1 MKQFALPKK
10 MEHKGKEQ
18 SRKKQGNK
26 SKYKPITASIDYI
39 LQLQQTIGNQAVQR
53 MIKSGEIQLKTNH
66 IQPGDVYSREVE
78 QLKQRVESQFKRMDE
93 EDQEVAAEGTSKET
107 KSRVATPP
115 ATVVAPLA
123 PVGTPPVQAVLPS
136 QLQPTVS
143 QEQVAQVR
151 RRIAQLVA
159 NYAADRGML
168 GGMVGRGNIVY
179 RNQQRENLVALNNS
193 LIAGQAAARVL
204 RLRGAALVPGRTRE
218 AGYRGLLADVRQ
230 AFSTQRRFRLRLN
243 DQRALPLNPTINAG
257 VTALEDAGARELV
270 AAINTWS
277 NGDGGAIAGTV
288 FVLPP
293 FAAHP
298 ADPRWEVRVPPIPGW
313 VGADPFAHP
322 RNVIGNGSIP
332 TTAHTRRNLPRA
344 RQTLITTMNRAG
356 YT

>member
-218 AGYRGLLADVRQ
+218 AGYRGLLA
-230 AFSTQRRFRLRLN
+230 
-243 DQRALPLNPTINAG
+243 
-257 VTALEDAGARELV
+257 
-270 AAINTWS
+270 
-277 NGDGGAIAGTV
+277 
-288 FVLPP
+288 
-293 FAAHP
+293 
-298 ADPRWEVRVPPIPGW
+298 
-313 VGADPFAHP
+313 
-322 RNVIGNGSIP
+322 
-332 TTAHTRRNLPRA
+332 
-344 RQTLITTMNRAG
+344 
-356 YT
+356 